1 MIIEY
6 NGNKYVAQ
14 CGCRDDSAIDY
25 VKHISSMP
33 ARFNDK
39 QIESEFA
46 EGIWLPSPYIFVN
59 ETLYKKIGA

>member
-1 MIIEY
+1 MMYKDGDNE
-6 NGNKYVAQ
+6 YVAI

-25 VKHISSMP
+25 VKRISSMP
-33 ARFNDK
+33 ARLNDK

-59 ETLYKKIGA
+59 GTLYKKRGA